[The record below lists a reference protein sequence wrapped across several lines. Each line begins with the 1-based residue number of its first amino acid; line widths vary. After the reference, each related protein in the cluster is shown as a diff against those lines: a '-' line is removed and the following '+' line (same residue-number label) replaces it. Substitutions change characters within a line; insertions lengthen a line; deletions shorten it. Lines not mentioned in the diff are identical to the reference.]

1 MKLGTGNQTRA
12 SNFALKSRQ
21 RYSYRCHCPLPAGL
35 LSPPEQQKPRQQTHQ
50 WRFIFWSTWYLRC
63 TADCTLDALTQS
75 GRSKKS
81 SIPRG
86 SQTLLWGV
94 GGWSPIAWC
103 LEEGKEQFMWGLTG
117 QICYQEEPPQSLN
130 VKARQLKEIQK
141 PTCSYNGNNFS
152 TFLLFWFYSTR
163 SLRQTG
169 KVWRGF
175 PLAVDGSWWYAVWW
189 QGSHVLSVN
198 SRDQQAVCGLQ
209 RVLLSVSVE
218 PDENLAS

>member
-50 WRFIFWSTWYLRC
+50 WRFIFWSLWYLRY
-63 TADCTLDALTQS
+63 TADCTLDALAQS

-130 VKARQLKEIQK
+130 VKLSIRARQLKEIQK
-141 PTCSYNGNNFS
+141 LRAHITATTFQLFYCSDFIPPTHSDRQARWEGDFP
-152 TFLLFWFYSTR
+152 
-163 SLRQTG
+163 SL
-169 KVWRGF
+169 
-175 PLAVDGSWWYAVWW
+175 
-189 QGSHVLSVN
+189 
-198 SRDQQAVCGLQ
+198 
-209 RVLLSVSVE
+209 
-218 PDENLAS
+218 